1 MPIIFSTILGW
12 FSSLAGR
19 YLLDVG
25 IKFLAYKVLVYTLL
39 TITFPIVIKNL
50 IVWLVEQVNSII
62 QSSLPSSGDIAS
74 FSASLTGLAGWLG
87 DQLMLPTCI
96 SIVLSAIAIR
106 FVLNFIPFI
115 G

>member
-1 MPIIFSTILGW
+1 MPIVFSAILSW

-19 YLLDVG
+19 YLVDVG
-25 IKFLAYKVLVYTLL
+25 LKFLAYKVLVYTLL
-39 TITFPIVIKNL
+39 TVTFPIVIKNL
-50 IVWLVEQVNSII
+50 LVWLMEQVNSII
-62 QSSLPSSGDIAS
+62 QSSLPSGDIAS

-106 FVLNFIPFI
+106 FVLNFIPFV

>member
-12 FSSLAGR
+12 LSSLAGR

-25 IKFLAYKVLVYTLL
+25 LKFLAYKVLVYTLL
-39 TITFPIVIKNL
+39 TVTFPIIIKNL

-62 QSSLPSSGDIAS
+62 QSSLPSGDITS

-87 DQLMLPTCI
+87 EQLMLPTCI

>member
-1 MPIIFSTILGW
+1 MPMFFSDILSW

-19 YLLDVG
+19 YLVDVG
-25 IKFLAYKVLVYTLL
+25 LKFLAYKVLVYTLL
-39 TITFPIVIKNL
+39 TVTFPIVIKNL
-50 IVWLVEQVNSII
+50 LVWLMEQVNSII
-62 QSSLPSSGDIAS
+62 QSSLPSGDITS

-106 FVLNFIPFI
+106 FVLNFIPFV